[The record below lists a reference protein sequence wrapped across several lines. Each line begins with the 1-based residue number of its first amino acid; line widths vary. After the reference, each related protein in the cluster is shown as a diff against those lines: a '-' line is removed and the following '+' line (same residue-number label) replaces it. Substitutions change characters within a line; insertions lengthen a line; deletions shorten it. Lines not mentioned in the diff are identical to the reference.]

1 MFAVYLGEIGRPE
14 VCCFVRVGVYINGNF
29 GLGGSEDGCGAEHG
43 WRYGVVWDRGVVWR
57 S

>member
-14 VCCFVRVGVYINGNF
+14 VCCFVRVGVYIKGNF